1 MNLPSWLHDSPFV
14 YAVAVDLNGNYAY
27 VNRLFISRFS
37 FLRDEFI
44 GTPITD
50 SVFSEDI
57 PLCVKTAQECVANP
71 GRIIEISLRKPLNN
85 KGSFFWS
92 KWQFSLIQNEDGT
105 PNVVLGVGHDI
116 TEETTTQIML
126 GDVKSRLRSILNS
139 TFDMY
144 FLVDR
149 NYKVLEYNRVAAH
162 MIREYFGKELSD
174 NRHVL
179 DFVVADQRQLFFE
192 CFAKCLDEQVVKG
205 EALYRIKDIELWLSY
220 LYYPVFDEH
229 GTLVGVAISLRNVD
243 KRKRYELKLIRQNK
257 LLREIAWK
265 ESHELRGPLA
275 TIMGLIE
282 QMRDYKSEISE
293 EEREQYLAGM
303 LEEAHKL
310 DDVVRDIVHRT
321 DQIEL

>member
-1 MNLPSWLHDSPFV
+1 MNLPPWLHDSPSF
-14 YAVAVDLNGNYAY
+14 YAIAVDMQGNYSY
-27 VNRLFISRFS
+27 VNNLFKTRFA
-37 FLRDEFI
+37 FLKEDFI
-44 GTPITD
+44 GTPMTD
-50 SVFSEDI
+50 SVYSEDI
-57 PLCVKTAQECVANP
+57 PVCVKAAEDCVSNP
-71 GRIIEISLRKPLNN
+71 SRVIEVNIRKPLDN
-85 KGSFFWS
+85 KGNFYWT

-105 PNVVLGVGHDI
+105 PNAILGVGYDI
-116 TEETTTQIML
+116 TDETTTQIKL
-126 GDVKSRLRSILNS
+126 DDVKSRLRSILNS